1 MAKGHMNCGMSL
13 ARERWNPATRV
24 PEKVPRKRMSKQEEE
39 YWFRKMR
46 QVTREADRLRRK
58 MRGKRVLMDL
68 TNKG

>member
-13 ARERWNPATRV
+13 ARERWSLATRV
-24 PEKVPRKRMSKQEEE
+24 PEKVRKRMSKQEEE
-39 YWFRKMR
+39 YWHRKMK